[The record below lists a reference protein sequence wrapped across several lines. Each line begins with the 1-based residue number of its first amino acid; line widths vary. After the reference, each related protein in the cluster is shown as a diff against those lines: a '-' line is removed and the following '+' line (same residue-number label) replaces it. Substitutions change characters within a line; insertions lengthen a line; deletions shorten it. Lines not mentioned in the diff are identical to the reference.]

1 MQGIPD
7 HLDHNLKILFVGYNP
22 GERSAET
29 RHHYAGRN
37 NQFWRLLYD
46 SGLTARLVP
55 SDEDYLLPKEEGYG
69 LTNIVARPSKSS
81 SDLKRT
87 EMQEG
92 ADILK
97 RKIMEFQPRI
107 VCLLGKDV
115 YRNYAGLKATAP
127 VQYGPVVQNVLHAD
141 IKEYV
146 GPNPSG
152 RNVITYAAKLS
163 YFKELK
169 NLLETTLR

>member
-1 MQGIPD
+1 MLGISD
-7 HLDHNLKILFVGYNP
+7 HLEYNLKIMFVGYNP
-22 GERSAET
+22 GEKSAET
-29 RHHYAGRN
+29 NHHYAGRN
-37 NQFWRLLYD
+37 NQFWRLLHD

-55 SDEDYLLPKEEGYG
+55 PEEDYLLPKEEGYG

-81 SDLKRT
+81 SDLRRT
-87 EMQEG
+87 EMQAG

-97 RKIMEFQPRI
+97 RKIKQYQPKI

-127 VQYGPVVQNVLHAD
+127 IQYGPVENTIYPD

-152 RNVITYAAKLS
+152 RNVITYAEKLG
-163 YFKELK
+163 YFRELQRM
-169 NLLETTLR
+169 L